1 MVRHF
6 MKSAF
11 SFIVYEI
18 IDYVPRRWHIQR
30 VSVAIIYGVSS
41 RFPLK
46 LQTSAYD
53 MVVIA
58 TTATIS
64 TVGTIGTDTLVYKL
78 VGKVEREQT

>member
-1 MVRHF
+1 

-11 SFIVYEI
+11 GFTVYEI
-18 IDYVPRRWHIQR
+18 IDYVPRRWHTQR
-30 VSVAIIYGVSS
+30 VSVAIIASS

-46 LQTSAYD
+46 LQTGVYSFLLYD

-58 TTATIS
+58 ATATIS

>member
-1 MVRHF
+1 

-11 SFIVYEI
+11 GFIVYEI
-18 IDYVPRRWHIQR
+18 IDYVPRRWHTQR
-30 VSVAIIYGVSS
+30 VSVAIIASSS

-46 LQTSAYD
+46 LQTGVYSFLLYD

-58 TTATIS
+58 ATATIS